1 MCVISFFRDRMNII
15 HSSPDYEIRV
25 AIIIKVGKHRTAQIS
40 NMSINF
46 EVTNAAGATE
56 SIRIEYESLRPPS
69 AAGGG
74 IKAAPRIGTART
86 LTCRDV
92 DAKQQRPKD

>member
-1 MCVISFFRDRMNII
+1 MNII
-15 HSSPDYEIRV
+15 HSSPDYEIGV
-25 AIIIKVGKHRTAQIS
+25 AIIVKVGKDRTAQIS

-46 EVTNAAGATE
+46 EVTNAAGDTE

-74 IKAAPRIGTART
+74 IKAAPRIGRGTGAART

-92 DAKQQRPKD
+92 DATQQRPKE